1 MVGEAMSE
9 GVGRGGLGDAGGV
22 DGFLHGP
29 LDEVLALMVAA
40 AD

>member
-1 MVGEAMSE
+1 MAKQCRKVWG
-9 GVGRGGLGDAGGV
+9 GGLGDAGGV

-29 LDEVLALMVAA
+29 LDEVLARRVAA